1 MARQYNKS
9 LRLLKAYSK
18 YVDVLNKR
26 AGVWN
31 KKGYIP
37 VDTTP
42 LSFEDYVANRE
53 YLASR
58 GVASGNI
65 TNMIVSQQL
74 YEFNQAQ
81 ATNLVNMLKDFGI
94 TSINGKRL
102 TVEFIKS
109 GGGKEA
115 LSVLNDL
122 LKASG
127 VESGYERS
135 QIITENVYQDSL

>member
-9 LRLLKAYSK
+9 LRLLKAYNK

-26 AGVWN
+26 VGIWS
-31 KKGYIP
+31 KKGYTP

-53 YLASR
+53 FLASR
-58 GVASGNI
+58 GIASGNI

-81 ATNLVNMLKDFGI
+81 ASNLVNMLKSYGI

-102 TVEFIKS
+102 TVEFIKA

-122 LKASG
+122 LKMSG

-135 QIITENVYQDSL
+135 QIITENIYQDSL